1 MIYSLKICLFFCS
14 RSVMK
19 ERASMRQLMI
29 KRCGSMDTMTVTH
42 EKLDIGSHPSDPSDL
57 TKKSTVV
64 VTYSINDED
73 EKVVWSNHFYWWT
86 WVMVELSCDLCSTLI
101 GCEWGIFWLA
111 VHIYQDETIFR
122 FVYYLKTAKSIFP
135 VIFYLTWIIL

>member
-1 MIYSLKICLFFCS
+1 
-14 RSVMK
+14 MK

-42 EKLDIGSHPSDPSDL
+42 DKLDIRSHSSDPSDL

-73 EKVVWSNHFYWWT
+73 EKVV
-86 WVMVELSCDLCSTLI
+86 
-101 GCEWGIFWLA
+101 
-111 VHIYQDETIFR
+111 
-122 FVYYLKTAKSIFP
+122 
-135 VIFYLTWIIL
+135 

>member
-1 MIYSLKICLFFCS
+1 
-14 RSVMK
+14 MK

-73 EKVVWSNHFYWWT
+73 EKVV
-86 WVMVELSCDLCSTLI
+86 
-101 GCEWGIFWLA
+101 
-111 VHIYQDETIFR
+111 
-122 FVYYLKTAKSIFP
+122 
-135 VIFYLTWIIL
+135 